1 MIFQTLPCVSPVLD
15 DRGFLSAPA
24 VVELTEQ
31 TLCEVPQVIILSR
44 SAGAVQK
51 RFVRMA
57 KQASFFDA
65 DFDCVQ
71 LVLLRDLP
79 VDCPTNTVGQIDRPT
94 NSVGFD
100 IDENQSGF
108 RCNTRTN
115 SRGREF

>member
-1 MIFQTLPCVSPVLD
+1 MILQTLPCVSPVLD
-15 DRGFLSAPA
+15 DRGFLSVPA
-24 VVELTEQ
+24 AAGLTEK
-31 TLCEVPQVIILSR
+31 TLCEVPQVVLSR
-44 SAGAVQK
+44 SAGTVQK

-57 KQASFFDA
+57 IQASFFDA

-71 LVLLRDLP
+71 LVLFRDP
-79 VDCPTNTVGQIDRPT
+79 QFDCPTNLVGQIDLPT